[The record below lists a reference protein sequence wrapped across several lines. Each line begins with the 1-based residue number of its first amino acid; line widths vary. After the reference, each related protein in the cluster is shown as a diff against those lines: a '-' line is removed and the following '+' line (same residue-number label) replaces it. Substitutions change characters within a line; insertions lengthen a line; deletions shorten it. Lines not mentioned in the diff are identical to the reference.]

1 MAKSIKYRFDE
12 VMLRYVKELSIKT
25 TAFGG
30 YDRDDVY
37 EKIKELISQA
47 RKVCEDV
54 YEEAVSELGAEAAHN
69 GTQLDQA
76 QIDGLLEEVDS
87 LEGKVAEFEAREVGL
102 QEEVQSLQQKLS
114 SFDESREK
122 LERAN
127 EILHEA
133 RLEADRII
141 SEGREKGEQEVLLGR
156 AKSRNETEEA
166 QKHLDDL
173 RAKSQKLQDYLRGGE
188 DIQRQ
193 IQAYADSLS
202 LNDQDHHD

>member
-1 MAKSIKYRFDE
+1 M
-12 VMLRYVKELSIKT
+12 
-25 TAFGG
+25 
-30 YDRDDVY
+30 
-37 EKIKELISQA
+37 
-47 RKVCEDV
+47 
-54 YEEAVSELGAEAAHN
+54 
-69 GTQLDQA
+69 
-76 QIDGLLEEVDS
+76 
-87 LEGKVAEFEAREVGL
+87 GL